1 MLTKIEILKEYAKCL
16 DSPSYAIENYLETFD
31 KTQEGFVPF
40 KLFTKQKEIIRA
52 YEKHRFNL
60 VTKPRQA
67 GISTTTQAYCAVR
80 CAFADYKNPETIIVV
95 ANKLNLAKK
104 FAKGIKD
111 YVLQLPKWVWGDEF
125 YGTEEKEKKN
135 IFVRESQI
143 EIELPNGSKI
153 VAVATSEDAL
163 RGYTPTLL
171 IFDEAAFIDNG
182 ASLYGAAVTSLGTG
196 GGAILISTPNG
207 YDPLYYKT
215 YEQSLQG
222 LNNYNV
228 IELKWYQDP
237 RYNKDLRW
245 IKNDDIVL
253 EYEFTL
259 QSFEKMIKDGYKPI
273 STWYVDM
280 CKTMNNDKKRIA
292 QELDTSFLGSGGNV
306 IDDEFINFHD
316 LNNVQKP
323 KFIDE
328 TYYDGNSGMIWIWEE
343 PTEGHQYIMGCLPP
357 DEKVLTDKGLQNI
370 QDISLTDKL
379 VSENGEYVN
388 IINKQIYPV
397 INEDIFEITVDN
409 TFRTTTFTKEH
420 PLLISKPIL
429 KLDENNLNE
438 EYWDFDFKY
447 EKTSNVEV
455 GDWIK
460 VPNIYN
466 KKIDG
471 ILNNKWVINEAIKCD
486 FKIDS
491 PLNNPEFWWFI
502 GIWLSNGSLGET
514 HSISICF
521 ENNYEYYTNK
531 INNIISKLF
540 GEPSSFISKNKNTFE
555 LVFNSE
561 FLYHYILEN
570 FGQNS
575 FNKKI
580 SEWVKFMSNEFKIE
594 LLKGYLTNNSSCS
607 KTEKNNKINL
617 ISVNLEL
624 LESIQ
629 DIIFSLGIISSLDK
643 IKETNEFYTLSLSSY
658 DSLEFIKLL
667 NNDTLDPKLNNF
679 NLNHFINNKGD
690 DIKSCHFSKNKDFI
704 YFKINNINKSKFTG
718 NVYNFECDTHTFMCH
733 HITTHNCDV
742 ARGDGADFSAFQ
754 IIDFTTMEQVVE
766 YQGKMQ
772 PDLFAELLNKYGL
785 MYKAY
790 LVIDNIGVGNTTVS
804 KILELKYPNL
814 HYDEKSENSKV
825 AGFNINGVRL
835 NLISNLEISIRNNN
849 IKIRSKRIINEMK
862 TFIYKNGKPDHMDG
876 YNDDCLMSLGM
887 ALWILETSFKKLEKL
902 EKKTKAMLSSWVGGG
917 SNPKVELEE
926 NKLNNLTNKKTPITK
941 PKFNPVVSKNMQ
953 DPTGQYM
960 WLFSGKK

>member
-16 DSPSYAIENYLETFD
+16 DNTSYAIENYLETFD

-111 YVLQLPKWVWGDEF
+111 YVSQLPKWVWGDEF

-182 ASLYGAAVTSLGTG
+182 ANLYAAAVTSLGTG

-245 IKNDDIVL
+245 LKNEDIVL
-253 EYEFTL
+253 EHEFTL
-259 QSFEKMIKDGYKPI
+259 QSFERMIKDGYKPT

-323 KFIDE
+323 KYIDE
-328 TYYDGNSGMIWIWEE
+328 TYYDGNSGMIWIWDE

-357 DEKVLTDKGLQNI
+357 DEKVLTDKGLKNI
-370 QDISLTDKL
+370 QDINLTDKL
-379 VSENGEYVN
+379 VSENGDYVN

-409 TFRTTTFTKEH
+409 TFRKTTFTKEH

-429 KLDENNLNE
+429 NIDENTLNN
-438 EYWDFDFKY
+438 EYWNFDFKY
-447 EKTSNVEV
+447 EKTSDVEV

-466 KKIDG
+466 KRIDG
-471 ILNNKWVINEAIKCD
+471 VLNNKWFINETIKCNFD
-486 FKIDS
+486 IDS

-502 GIWLSNGSLGET
+502 GMWLGNGSLSKSDNT

-521 ENNYEYYTNK
+521 ESNYEYYLNK
-531 INNIISKLF
+531 INNIISNLF
-540 GEPSSFISKNKNTFE
+540 GESSSFINKNKNIFE
-555 LVFNSE
+555 LIFNSE
-561 FLYHYILEN
+561 FLYYYILEN

-575 FNKKI
+575 FDKKI
-580 SEWVKFMSNEFKIE
+580 SEWVKFIPNEFKIE
-594 LLKGYLTNNSSCS
+594 LVKGYLTNNNSWL
-607 KTEKNNKINL
+607 KGDKINFV
-617 ISVNLEL
+617 STNLEL

-643 IKETNEFYTLSLSSY
+643 IEDANETYVLSLSNY
-658 DSLEFIKLL
+658 NSLEFIKIL
-667 NNDTLDPKLNNF
+667 NNDTLDPKLNQF
-679 NLNHFINNKGD
+679 NINDYININD
-690 DIKSCHFSKNKDFI
+690 RDIKSCHFSKNKDFI
-704 YFKINNINKSKFTG
+704 YFKIKNINKSKFTG

-790 LVIDNIGVGNTTVS
+790 VVIDNIGVGNTTVS

-814 HYDEKSENSKV
+814 HYDEKSENNKV

-926 NKLNNLTNKKTPITK
+926 NKLNNLTNKKIPTTK